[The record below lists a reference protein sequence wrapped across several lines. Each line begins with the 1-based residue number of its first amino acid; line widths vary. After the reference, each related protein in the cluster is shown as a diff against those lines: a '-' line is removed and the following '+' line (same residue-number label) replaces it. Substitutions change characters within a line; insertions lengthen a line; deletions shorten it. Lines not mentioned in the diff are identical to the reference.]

1 MFKCTAVVFCE
12 ICKSI
17 DHAMIVCPILK
28 QPKPVV
34 QLVDQDAD
42 PLASFYIPHTPI
54 QPTKKDSRLDLVS
67 TIGKSLT
74 KEEVMA
80 YLRVLVS
87 NTFAWEVKRHNGL
100 EFKVLFPTK
109 NDLTKM
115 TRFNVEMKEW
125 VTQI

>member
-87 NTFAWEVKRHNGL
+87 DTFAWEVKHHNGL
-100 EFKVLFPTK
+100 SLRFFSLQK
-109 NDLTKM
+109 LTLL
-115 TRFNVEMKEW
+115 R
-125 VTQI
+125 